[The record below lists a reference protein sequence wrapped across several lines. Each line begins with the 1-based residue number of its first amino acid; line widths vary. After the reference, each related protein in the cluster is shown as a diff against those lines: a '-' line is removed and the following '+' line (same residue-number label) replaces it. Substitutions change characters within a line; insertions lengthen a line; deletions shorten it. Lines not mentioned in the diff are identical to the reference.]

1 MIEIKS
7 TYIPICEEVFKET
20 SHSFNKITQLN
31 VIVHYTLV
39 VHDDSLAGC
48 YLKTKNDYAP
58 STARVH
64 DFSYM
69 SCFMRSSSKQPRI
82 I

>member
-1 MIEIKS
+1 MG
-7 TYIPICEEVFKET
+7 EEVFIFNEP

-48 YLKTKNDYAP
+48 YLKTKNDYATSAP
-58 STARVH
+58 RAH

-69 SCFMRSSSKQPRI
+69 SNFMQSLSKQPRMI
-82 I
+82 